1 MAMRLCRKRRV
12 CVSARKRRAALL
24 LLAVQAKQ
32 SSRACSLF
40 RLCSRDVMQGAAT
53 DAQEDVTAGA
63 RREEWS
69 STQRRAFR
77 VSCTLGASPENVISS
92 AVRALRS
99 VLQSFRMLVP
109 TELMPTII

>member
-1 MAMRLCRKRRV
+1 
-12 CVSARKRRAALL
+12 
-24 LLAVQAKQ
+24 
-32 SSRACSLF
+32 
-40 RLCSRDVMQGAAT
+40 MQGAAT

-99 VLQSFRMLVP
+99 VIQSFRMLVP
-109 TELMPTII
+109 TELMPTIIWEAEAATNAQMHRCDVSAS